1 MFDRAR
7 QARFQVEDLREVA
20 VVMGSRCCHP
30 SMSKQQRKLATVEK
44 QLPPGLY
51 SSVAAKVECLA
62 LRHVHWMVNR
72 LRDKISRFCQPQTAK
87 KNSRLTAKISRIL
100 RFAQMKNLE
109 IYVSRET

>member
-1 MFDRAR
+1 
-7 QARFQVEDLREVA
+7 
-20 VVMGSRCCHP
+20 
-30 SMSKQQRKLATVEK
+30 MSKQQRKLVTVEK

-72 LRDKISRFCQPQTAK
+72 LRDKISRKKISRFCQPQTAK